1 MNQTNRGVKIPKR
14 TLSLIADKDLRRDIT
29 SLIKPL
35 LSKPGEA
42 GLDFVVACF
51 LLRNEMREPIMCD
64 LFFSL
69 AVKQSSPYV
78 RAHTLTHSSAAF
90 LGLALRHFV
99 IIRRYVYTSIPLTH
113 HAASDGGL
121 RVKTGSDIPA
131 QQRRAYRVS
140 GGAKY
145 QRHTTNEELEK
156 VMTTGVG

>member
-1 MNQTNRGVKIPKR
+1 
-14 TLSLIADKDLRRDIT
+14 
-29 SLIKPL
+29 
-35 LSKPGEA
+35 
-42 GLDFVVACF
+42 
-51 LLRNEMREPIMCD
+51 MCD
-64 LFFSL
+64 LFFFL
-69 AVKQSSPYV
+69 GCEAVISVCTRTY
-78 RAHTLTHSSAAF
+78 TTHSSAAF

-113 HAASDGGL
+113 HAAPDGVL

-131 QQRRAYRVS
+131 QQRCAYRVP